1 MKRIVLVV
9 ACAAVVG
16 WAGAA
21 RAQGAPADAAGPR
34 RVELGGKAGMWI
46 PMDDAEDSADASLGV
61 RVHGAY
67 WVVPAFAIGGA
78 IEWVFVS
85 EDEGVDDLTY
95 YGIGLTGLVTMPGSS
110 RVKPFGELTISRYT
124 LDADSFDESESDI
137 GFRLAGG
144 ATLEMSPG
152 LLLMGDLA
160 YSTVDFDFGLVS
172 VDAAALILEVGVAA
186 RL

>member
-1 MKRIVLVV
+1 
-9 ACAAVVG
+9 
-16 WAGAA
+16 
-21 RAQGAPADAAGPR
+21 
-34 RVELGGKAGMWI
+34 
-46 PMDDAEDSADASLGV
+46 
-61 RVHGAY
+61 
-67 WVVPAFAIGGA
+67 
-78 IEWVFVS
+78 
-85 EDEGVDDLTY
+85 
-95 YGIGLTGLVTMPGSS
+95 MPGSS

-144 ATLEMSPG
+144 ATMEMSPG